1 MNRLL
6 TYRTP
11 LLVLLLAFVLFDVGL
26 PVVIATCPMEK
37 EFGAGACDLCHPA
50 VPPQRV
56 EIGLPGG
63 SCCAPARIVER
74 ITTDFEQVRI
84 VLNQDVR
91 HEVVVAPT
99 PSVSLWAADV
109 NIIVPRSWSPPLQ
122 TDIPILTSS
131 LLI

>member
-37 EFGAGACDLCHPA
+37 EFGSCDFCHPA

-74 ITTDFEQVRI
+74 TTTDFEQVRI
-84 VLNQDVR
+84 VLNREVS
-91 HEVVVAPT
+91 HEVVVAPM
-99 PSVSLWAADV
+99 PSASLWAADV
-109 NIIVPRSWSPPLQ
+109 DIVVPRSWSPPLQ